1 MSPVLIACLLL
12 FGVSFFIPFIA
23 RRFCKFFPAD
33 AGTALA
39 RTIHIPRFAKPK
51 QDEKRFK
58 LRKKL
63 WIKLILAG
71 LFWGLCG
78 IAAAFLIIFSGYS
91 PVYFILFWLTALMA
105 CIDEKLRVLP
115 DILTI
120 PLLILGFYFS
130 VNPLEGTI
138 LPVSSAAGALFG
150 FIVPTITAFI
160 MTPFRPRAMGFGD
173 FKLLC
178 AIGAWLGVFG
188 IASVIFISTFYFLAI
203 AIFCKRR
210 EGPYGLSLFLATMT
224 VIALSN
230 IPVVNE
236 LLTSFP

>member
-1 MSPVLIACLLL
+1 MSPVLIACLIT

-39 RTIHIPRFAKPK
+39 RVVHLPRFAKP
-51 QDEKRFK
+51 EKDDNRFK

-71 LFWGLCG
+71 LFWGVAG
-78 IAAAFLIIFSGYS
+78 TAALFLIVFSGYS
-91 PVYFILFWLTALMA
+91 PVYFILFYMTALMA
-105 CIDEKLRVLP
+105 CIDEKLRILP
-115 DILTI
+115 DILTV

-130 VNPLEGTI
+130 VNPLEGSI
-138 LPVSSAAGALFG
+138 LPISSAGGALFG
-150 FIVPTITAFI
+150 FIVPTLTAFI

-188 IASVIFISTFYFLAI
+188 IAAVILVSTFYFVAI
-203 AIFCKRR
+203 AIIRKRR

-224 VIALSN
+224 VIALN
-230 IPVVNE
+230 NLPAVNE
-236 LLTSFP
+236 LMTSFP

>member
-1 MSPVLIACLLL
+1 MSPVLTVSLLA
-12 FGVSFFIPFIA
+12 FGVSFLIPFIA

-39 RTIHIPRFAKPK
+39 RMIHHPRFAKP
-51 QDEKRFK
+51 EKDDARRK

-63 WIKLILAG
+63 WIRLFLAG
-71 LFWGLCG
+71 LFWGVCG
-78 IAAAFLIIFSGYS
+78 VAAWFLSIFSGYS
-91 PVYFILFWLTALMA
+91 AVYFILFWMMALMA

-130 VNPLEGTI
+130 AHPLEGTI
-138 LPVSSAAGALFG
+138 LPVSAAAGALFG
-150 FIVPTITAFI
+150 FIVPTITAFV

-178 AIGAWLGVFG
+178 AIGAWLGLTGV
-188 IASVIFISTFYFLAI
+188 ACAIFVSTFYFIAI
-203 AIFCKRR
+203 AILCRRR

-224 VIALSN
+224 VIALNN
-230 IPVVNE
+230 IPAVNE
-236 LLTSFP
+236 FLTTL

>member
-1 MSPVLIACLLL
+1 M
-12 FGVSFFIPFIA
+12 
-23 RRFCKFFPAD
+23 
-33 AGTALA
+33 
-39 RTIHIPRFAKPK
+39 
-51 QDEKRFK
+51 
-58 LRKKL
+58 
-63 WIKLILAG
+63 ILAG